1 MKDGQ
6 IKEKLESLTPLS
18 GGIVFGKEEA
28 WDRLQARLDARPP
41 RTIPVW
47 WRLSAAAALLAGL
60 FLVVRYYYTFP
71 DSPQLAVQHTA
82 PVPPVPPPSVVPV
95 MQDTV
100 IEEAPA
106 VVRHYTVPVS
116 RETLSVSYPVQ
127 VPPSVPDTSSDTVSA
142 VVAVAPPPV
151 PAPVLPHKMRV
162 VHINDLNRQKATMPD
177 EFVYTGPALDIS
189 KMKVVSL
196 YDVQREEEARRREME
211 MMTLVRLSR
220 PHSVLG
226 FSATLSRSAQYN
238 APLTSNLFSIRLNR
252 NR

>member
-28 WDRLQARLDARPP
+28 WDKLQARLDARPS
-41 RTIPVW
+41 RSIPVW
-47 WRLSAAAALLAGL
+47 WRLSAAAAVLACL
-60 FLVVRYYYTFP
+60 FLVVRHYT
-71 DSPQLAVQHTA
+71 SQNSTQLAVQHTA
-82 PVPPVPPPSVVPV
+82 LVPPVPPPSFVPIT
-95 MQDTV
+95 QDSV
-100 IEEAPA
+100 AQEAPA

-116 RETLSVSYPVQ
+116 RETLSVSYPAP
-127 VPPSVPDTSSDTVSA
+127 VPPLVTDTPSDTVSD

-162 VHINDLNRQKATMPD
+162 VHINDLNRQISEAPE

-211 MMTLVRLSR
+211 RMTLVRLSR

-226 FSATLSRSAQYN
+226 FSAALSRTAQYN
-238 APLTSNLFSIRLNR
+238 APVTSNLFSIRLNR